1 MAKSD
6 KISASVLSY
15 EKKVVP
21 SDGYM
26 YGTIWKDRYVT
37 ATPLRLQEKSV
48 KGTISNRFKSSTD
61 KDLLKL
67 DAKVQN
73 ANLQKVD
80 SCALNIGQDTLKLV
94 FTLKF
99 LDNLQTPSTCNNLLF
114 KRSYK
119 SAVEDYIQEVGMHEL
134 AKRYA
139 LNIANAR
146 FLWRNRIGAE
156 EIEVFVKLVE
166 NEKEEEKEEEKKEEK
181 KWTFNAYNYALRRFD
196 YDDDSSVLSLAK
208 EIEEVLSG
216 LGDRSYLL
224 LEITTFVRTGRAQEI
239 FPSEEL
245 VLDKRAKGSKSKIL
259 YHVNDIAAMHSQ
271 KIGNALR
278 TIDNW
283 YPNYETLNL
292 GPIAVEPYGAVTNLG
307 EAFRNA
313 KTKSD
318 FFTLFDKFAIGEK
331 LENINDLHYVIA
343 TLIRGGVFGE
353 SSKE

>member
-1 MAKSD
+1 
-6 KISASVLSY
+6 
-15 EKKVVP
+15 
-21 SDGYM
+21 M
-26 YGTIWKDRYVT
+26 YGTKWKDRYNT
-37 ATPLRLQEKSV
+37 ATPLQLQEKSV

-80 SCALNIGQDTLKLV
+80 SCALNIEQDTLKLV

-99 LDNLQTPSTCNNLLF
+99 LNNLQTPSTCNNLLF
-114 KRSYK
+114 KKAYK
-119 SAVEDYIQEVGMHEL
+119 AAVENYIEENGMHEL

-156 EIEVFVKLVE
+156 KIEVLVKIME
-166 NEKEEEKEEEKKEEK
+166 DEKEEEKI
-181 KWTFNAYNYALRRFD
+181 WTFNAYDYALRRFD
-196 YDDDSSVLSLAK
+196 YDDDSNVLTLAG
-208 EIEEVLSG
+208 EIEKVLSG
-216 LGDRSYLL
+216 LGDRTYLL
-224 LEITTFVRTGRAQEI
+224 LEITTFVKTGKGQEI

-283 YPNYETLNL
+283 YPDYEALNI

-318 FFTLFDKFAIGEK
+318 FFTLFDQFAVGEK

>member
-1 MAKSD
+1 MAKSVQ
-6 KISASVLSY
+6 KTASVLSF
-15 EKKVVP
+15 EKKLVP

-26 YGTIWKDRYVT
+26 YGTKWEDRNNV
-37 ATPLRLQEKSV
+37 ATPLKLQEKSV

-61 KDLLKL
+61 SDLLKL

-73 ANLQKVD
+73 ANLQRVD
-80 SCALNIGQDTLKLV
+80 SCALNIEQDTLKLV
-94 FTLKF
+94 FSLKF
-99 LDNLQTPSTCNNLLF
+99 LNNLQTPSTCNSLTF

-119 SAVEDYIQEVGMHEL
+119 AAVENYIEENGMHEL

-146 FLWRNRIGAE
+146 FLWRNRIGAQ
-156 EIEVFVKLVE
+156 EIEVIVKIME
-166 NEKEEEKEEEKKEEK
+166 DTTEEQKC
-181 KWTFNAYNYALRRFD
+181 WTFNAYDYALRKFD
-196 YDDDSSVLSLAK
+196 YDEDTNISSLSK

-216 LGDRSYLL
+216 KGNRSYLL
-224 LEITTFVRTGRAQEI
+224 LEITTFVKTGKAQEI

-245 VLDKRAKGSKSKIL
+245 VLDKKARGSKSKIL
-259 YHVNDIAAMHSQ
+259 YQVNEIAAMHSQ

-278 TIDNW
+278 TIDTW
-283 YPNYETLNL
+283 YPDYEALNL

-318 FFTLFDKFAIGEK
+318 FFTLFDRFAVGEN
-331 LENINDLHYVIA
+331 LEDINEQHYVIA